1 MDNILDKDF
10 MYKVSVKKDNI
21 DKHDEVYVVLKY
33 SEDKDLIK
41 QYRLYSGE
49 DTVCYL

>member
-1 MDNILDKDF
+1 ML
-10 MYKVSVKKDNI
+10 KVSVKRDNI
-21 DKHDEVYVVLKY
+21 DKYAKVYVVLMY